1 MLTTSAKRCSNFTAS
16 RKGGSKPPFLFL
28 LEARRPR
35 FTQLGS
41 SLLPL
46 RYDVSMA
53 IAIRDDV
60 ANAVPYNRLI
70 ERLLSEGRTAL
81 VCRCSRD
88 NCARSLFVFHESN
101 TAGEALKWHVG
112 FLLERSHP
120 DHDPVYAINE
130 DFPPEVD
137 DLIPRPQV

>member
-28 LEARRPR
+28 LEAPAYSLYSSR
-35 FTQLGS
+35 S

-60 ANAVPYNRLI
+60 ANGPPYNRLI

-81 VCRCSRD
+81 VCRCSHH

-101 TAGEALKWHVG
+101 TAAEALKWHVG
-112 FLLERSHP
+112 FLLERSDP

-130 DFPPEVD
+130 DLPP
-137 DLIPRPQV
+137 